1 MLVYAVILAA
11 GQGTRMRPL
20 SYYLPKVL
28 LPVRGEPVLNYLIR
42 NIKSLEP
49 DRIYVVASEYLE
61 IISKYLEKTNSKKV
75 TVVRGLEFETG
86 GDLSLATEQIE
97 GSDQDAIVMNGDIV
111 TDIDMKEVYNF
122 HQKTDSYVTA
132 SLFEM
137 NDLEEAKRF
146 GRVQMDK
153 NGKIMKFLE
162 KAQTSP
168 EGRSLVSVGFYIF
181 DKKFM
186 EKRSSYFSNKRSK
199 LEIDLFPKL
208 ALEGHMYGYVTKP
221 KYWWDVGTL
230 NSYVKAEKFMINK
243 EGILPP

>member
-1 MLVYAVILAA
+1 VYAVILAA

-20 SYYLPKVL
+20 SYYLPKIL

-42 NIKSLEP
+42 NIDSLEP
-49 DRIYVVASEYLE
+49 DGIYIVASEYLE
-61 IISKYLEKTNSKKV
+61 VISKYLEKTNCKNV
-75 TVVRGLEFETG
+75 RVVRGLEFETG
-86 GDLSLATEQIE
+86 GDLSLAIEQIE

-111 TDIDMKEVYNF
+111 TDVDMKEVYNF
-122 HQKTDSYVTA
+122 HKKTDSYVTA

-146 GRVQMDK
+146 GRVQIDR
-153 NGKIMKFLE
+153 NGKILKFIE

-168 EGRSLVSVGFYIF
+168 DGRPLVSVGFYIF

-186 EKRSSYFSNKRSK
+186 EMRGSYFSNKRSK
-199 LEIDLFPKL
+199 LEIDLFPRL
-208 ALEGHMYGYVTKP
+208 SSEGRMYGYVTKP

-230 NSYVKAEKFMINK
+230 ESYIKAENFMINK